1 MASPG
6 DFKGQRRGAC
16 GHIMAAF
23 DLHERCARC
32 REKKLGEDPC
42 VKDKPCSLCD
52 QFSDTQKE
60 TLSTPSYRIRKE
72 SRIASVPQRGD
83 SYFSGGRLVVC

>member
-42 VKDKPCSLCD
+42 VKDKPSVFILLRVSASFVAILGRKD
-52 QFSDTQKE
+52 AY
-60 TLSTPSYRIRKE
+60 TL
-72 SRIASVPQRGD
+72 
-83 SYFSGGRLVVC
+83 